1 MYADTID
8 YFPTPNDL
16 AEQMAK
22 SIAKKVHNINLAPGP
37 ILEPSAGTGNLVKA
51 MDRVFSH
58 GSDTKL
64 DIDCIELSSSCRAI
78 LKKEGFRVVHDD
90 FLTYKP
96 HKRYKAIVMN
106 PPFSDGIAHL
116 KKAISI
122 MQNGGAIRCILP
134 AESIRHPHTREQIDL
149 VNTLTDLKADIGYYK
164 DAFVNSE
171 RPTKIEVALISIDI
185 PEKPPESKIRLE
197 LQAANDGNIGNGAQE
212 NLVSN
217 DPVSAAVERYNIAA
231 EGLRRIYE
239 EYEGIK
245 EFLGSPKSGA
255 EDPVISLGKSYNEAI
270 GQLRIKYWQILF
282 NIPAIRDNMTETMQH
297 EYSERLA
304 QLVDYDFSKYNILT
318 IRQEIAANT
327 VASIK
332 REILKLFDWFTQT
345 KKTRNIACRY
355 FSLTFY
361 KKGTCHL
368 TFTNLDVLKTFNAF
382 ACQEKTWL
390 PPTYGKKAYADMSKE
405 EKSVVR
411 AFEGEG
417 SYTDSLDRG
426 LIVTPSKLALLNA

>member
-1 MYADTID
+1 MYEDTID

-171 RPTKIEVALISIDI
+171 RPTKIAHFRFPLTKTSTN
-185 PEKPPESKIRLE
+185 PIRSMLTRPAK
-197 LQAANDGNIGNGAQE
+197 LSRCWKMITSRMQ
-212 NLVSN
+212 V
-217 DPVSAAVERYNIAA
+217 
-231 EGLRRIYE
+231 LRRTT
-239 EYEGIK
+239 GM
-245 EFLGSPKSGA
+245 SMHTSR
-255 EDPVISLGKSYNEAI
+255 S
-270 GQLRIKYWQILF
+270 
-282 NIPAIRDNMTETMQH
+282 IPTTSAT
-297 EYSERLA
+297 
-304 QLVDYDFSKYNILT
+304 LT
-318 IRQEIAANT
+318 I
-327 VASIK
+327 
-332 REILKLFDWFTQT
+332 
-345 KKTRNIACRY
+345 
-355 FSLTFY
+355 
-361 KKGTCHL
+361 GT
-368 TFTNLDVLKTFNAF
+368 
-382 ACQEKTWL
+382 
-390 PPTYGKKAYADMSKE
+390 P
-405 EKSVVR
+405 
-411 AFEGEG
+411 
-417 SYTDSLDRG
+417 
-426 LIVTPSKLALLNA
+426 

>member
-1 MYADTID
+1 MYEDTID

-304 QLVDYDFSKYNILT
+304 QLADYDFSKYNILT
-318 IRQEIAANT
+318 IRQ
-327 VASIK
+327 
-332 REILKLFDWFTQT
+332 
-345 KKTRNIACRY
+345 
-355 FSLTFY
+355 
-361 KKGTCHL
+361 
-368 TFTNLDVLKTFNAF
+368 
-382 ACQEKTWL
+382 
-390 PPTYGKKAYADMSKE
+390 
-405 EKSVVR
+405 
-411 AFEGEG
+411 
-417 SYTDSLDRG
+417 
-426 LIVTPSKLALLNA
+426 